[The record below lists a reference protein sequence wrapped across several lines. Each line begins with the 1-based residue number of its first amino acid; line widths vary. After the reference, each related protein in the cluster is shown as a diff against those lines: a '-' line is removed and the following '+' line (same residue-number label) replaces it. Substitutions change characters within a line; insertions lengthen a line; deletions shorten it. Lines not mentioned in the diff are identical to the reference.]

1 MVAQHYHVIFCS
13 NNWNQCWIW
22 LYHYRF
28 HFKYYF
34 QCILNLHFVHNF
46 TSVLE
51 SKLILKAKINHKSN
65 CVLKFNIKRI
75 IHLKKK
81 KKILKTIEVTK
92 QKKKLTSPSGPALS
106 SHAERTGTGLCF
118 RRMANE
124 CWSWIALIMASK
136 SEWEEDNQ
144 LEQDLKTY
152 VSQNLKRSE
161 VLDFMQ
167 RDFPQYNWSLTT
179 LDRRL
184 RHFGIH
190 YIYKIFV
197 MVSFRFDWKRYC
209 KNRQLRLSS
218 RRKFLVQL

>member
-1 MVAQHYHVIFCS
+1 
-13 NNWNQCWIW
+13 
-22 LYHYRF
+22 
-28 HFKYYF
+28 
-34 QCILNLHFVHNF
+34 
-46 TSVLE
+46 
-51 SKLILKAKINHKSN
+51 
-65 CVLKFNIKRI
+65 
-75 IHLKKK
+75 
-81 KKILKTIEVTK
+81 
-92 QKKKLTSPSGPALS
+92 
-106 SHAERTGTGLCF
+106 
-118 RRMANE
+118 
-124 CWSWIALIMASK
+124 MASK